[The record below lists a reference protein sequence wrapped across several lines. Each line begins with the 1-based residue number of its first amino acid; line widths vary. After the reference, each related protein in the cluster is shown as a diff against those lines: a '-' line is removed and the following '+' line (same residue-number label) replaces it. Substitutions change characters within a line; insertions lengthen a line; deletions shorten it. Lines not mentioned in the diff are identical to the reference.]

1 MLDLDAAA
9 QSPTKGPKVLQANDA
24 LDIRFSIKNL
34 QFQFIIRFHGMVISN
49 RIGFLYFV
57 SQHKRVLASLIAANH
72 LKANKFGTLQHCVA
86 CARRVASCNLKN
98 LSTAF

>member
-34 QFQFIIRFHGMVISN
+34 KFQFIIRFHGMVISN
-49 RIGFLYFV
+49 RIRFYIYC
-57 SQHKRVLASLIAANH
+57 QPA
-72 LKANKFGTLQHCVA
+72 QE
-86 CARRVASCNLKN
+86 
-98 LSTAF
+98 STYQLDCCKSS